1 MPQLVP
7 FYFQHQVFYVF
18 LGLMLLLSFLSKYMF
33 PNMLSR
39 QLGRFI
45 MFFIL

>member
-7 FYFQHQVFYVF
+7 FYFGHQVFYVF
-18 LGLMLLLSFLSKYMF
+18 LGLILLLSFLSKYMF

-39 QLGRFI
+39 QLGRSI
-45 MFFIL
+45 MFFII